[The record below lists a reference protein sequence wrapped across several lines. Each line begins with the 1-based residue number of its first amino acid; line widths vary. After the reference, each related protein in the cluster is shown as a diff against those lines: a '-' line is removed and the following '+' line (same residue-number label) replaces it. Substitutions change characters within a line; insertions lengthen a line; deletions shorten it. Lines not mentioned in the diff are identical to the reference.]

1 MALSLAWLIPSV
13 RQGHPGITEN
23 PRTREHSIQKRAS
36 HRTPRTPKKPE
47 SFPRPEPIRH
57 ISFDEPVLKGPSSA
71 PVIAPSQTRGR
82 PVFLPRCKSRSPQT
96 GIVPLPP
103 ASAPIV
109 ADSSPL
115 SSAETLAEVPQDVK
129 RALSSRLTRALLSRN
144 RQMSRTS
151 TVGSNTPSSSSAAE
165 ISEFGERVTVT
176 GKVEMRT
183 GLDAKQANVTER
195 GRFGFLR
202 KSKTIHVGQDR
213 PRSRSRPAPLS
224 LPSPVPFTANVDS
237 PADLIPPPR
246 ITNSPDPISPP
257 SSTSSTRSTHR
268 RVSSTPSASS
278 KLRITD
284 KLCPRREKDKVAEP
298 KPKPAR
304 TQPYGPPYNWIPP
317 TPGAWAVVEG
327 TEESM
332 KIERRRKRASAPTDQ
347 THFQHLAY
355 NEHERAGSMPIPLPA
370 M

>member
-23 PRTREHSIQKRAS
+23 PRTLERSIQKRAPR
-36 HRTPRTPKKPE
+36 RTPSAPKKPE
-47 SFPRPEPIRH
+47 LVPRPEPIRH
-57 ISFDEPVLKGPSSA
+57 ISFDGPVPKGPSSA
-71 PVIAPSQTRGR
+71 PVIPPSYPRGR
-82 PVFLPRCKSRSPQT
+82 PAFLPRCKSRSPQT
-96 GIVPLPP
+96 GVVPLPP

-109 ADSSPL
+109 ASSSPL
-115 SSAETLAEVPQDVK
+115 SSAETLADIPQEVK
-129 RALSSRLTRALLSRN
+129 RALSSRLTRALLSRG

-151 TVGSNTPSSSSAAE
+151 TVGSNTASSSSAPE

-183 GLDAKQANVTER
+183 GLDAKQPNVTER

-202 KSKTIHVGQDR
+202 KSKTIHVGADR

-224 LPSPVPFTANVDS
+224 LPSPVPFTVNIDS
-237 PADLIPPPR
+237 SADSIPPPR

-257 SSTSSTRSTHR
+257 SSTTSTRSLHR

-278 KLRITD
+278 KLRIAD
-284 KLCPRREKDKVAEP
+284 KLCPRKEKDKGAEP

-327 TEESM
+327 TEEPA
-332 KIERRRKRASAPTDQ
+332 KTERRHKRASAPTDQ

-355 NEHERAGSMPIPLPA
+355 HEHDRAGSMPLPLPA